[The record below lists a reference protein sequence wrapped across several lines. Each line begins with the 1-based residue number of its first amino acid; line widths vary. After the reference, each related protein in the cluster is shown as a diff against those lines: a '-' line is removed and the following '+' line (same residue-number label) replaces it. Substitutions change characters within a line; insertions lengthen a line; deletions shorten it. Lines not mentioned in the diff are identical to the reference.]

1 MAAHY
6 MRALV
11 LRGKSSAWEAGPR
24 SAAELKEAATHF
36 ERYVELQPAPAR
48 KAQRTRLAAECRGE
62 AEAMEAAEAAAK
74 AEDAGS
80 RSAEELK
87 RAAKHWERAAE
98 LHPNPALK
106 TDGLERAAACRV
118 AAEAMEAAEPA
129 AKAEEMAV
137 AEAKANAAAD
147 ALLAEEEA
155 EKAAAA
161 GKAQG
166 MQGTMCHKGKGKKGK
181 GKGGQ

>member
-1 MAAHY
+1 
-6 MRALV
+6 MRAFV
-11 LRGKSSAWEAGPR
+11 LYGMSKAWEAGPR

-118 AAEAMEAAEPA
+118 AAEAMEAAEAA